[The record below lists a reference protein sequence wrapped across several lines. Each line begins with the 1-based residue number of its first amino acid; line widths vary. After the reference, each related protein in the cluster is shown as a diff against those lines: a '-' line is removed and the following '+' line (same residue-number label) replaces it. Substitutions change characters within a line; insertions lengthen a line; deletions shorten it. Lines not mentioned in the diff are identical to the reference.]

1 MALDFLEEELQGL
14 REQGLYRTIRGIDTP
29 QGPRIKIDGREVIN
43 LSSNNYL
50 GLADHPKVKDAAVK
64 ALQRYGAGAGA
75 SRLVSG
81 DMQPHRE
88 LEVHLARFKGT
99 EAALLFNSGYHANL
113 GIITAMVGRGD
124 IILSDRLNH
133 ASIIDAAILSR
144 TRVKRYPHC
153 DVDVLERLLME
164 HRQSRRRLIVTDG
177 LFSMDGDIAP
187 LKEIA
192 TLAER
197 YDAILMVDDAHATG
211 ALGGSGRGS
220 LEHHGINST
229 DVIQM
234 GTLGKAI
241 GSFGGFVAGSRAL
254 IEYLSNRAR
263 PFVFTTALPPSVCAA
278 SSAALEIITQEPELI
293 AALQERATFMRN
305 ALKAAGL
312 NTMATESQI
321 IPLLIGD
328 QEKAVTVSDRL
339 LKEGLYVQAIRP
351 PTVPKGTSRL
361 RITVMATHTLDDLR
375 YTVKTIK
382 GIILSTSHKLFHRV

>member
-1 MALDFLEEELQGL
+1 MTLDFLAEELEEL
-14 REQGLYRTIRGIDTP
+14 RARGLYRTTRSIEGP
-29 QGPRIKIDGREVIN
+29 QGPRVTIDGKNLLN

-50 GLADHPKVKDAAVK
+50 GLADHPKIKKAAAK

-81 DMQPHRE
+81 DMPPHRE

-113 GIITAMVGRGD
+113 AIITALVGRGD
-124 IILSDRLNH
+124 VILSDRLNH
-133 ASIIDAAILSR
+133 ASLIDAAILSR
-144 TRVKRYPHC
+144 SKIKRYPHC
-153 DVDVLERLLME
+153 DTDTLGRFLRE

-192 TLAER
+192 RLAER

-211 ALGGSGRGS
+211 TLGEHGRGS
-220 LEHHGINST
+220 LEHHGIASS
-229 DVIQM
+229 DIIQM

-241 GSFGGFVAGSRAL
+241 GSFGAFVAGRREL
-254 IEYLSNRAR
+254 IDYLINRAR
-263 PFVFTTALPPSVCAA
+263 PFIFTTALPPSVCAA
-278 SSAALEIITQEPELI
+278 SSAALEIIREEPELI
-293 AALQERATFMRN
+293 EALRERAAFMRS

-312 NTMATESQI
+312 NTMTSESQI

-328 QEKAVTVSDRL
+328 PEKTVAVSDSL
-339 LKEGLYVQAIRP
+339 LAEGLYVQAIRP
-351 PTVPKGTSRL
+351 PTVPAGTSRL
-361 RITVMATHTLDDLR
+361 RITVMATHSFDDLR
-375 YTVKTIK
+375 SAARTITK
-382 GIILSTSHKLFHRV
+382 VIAEN

>member
-14 REQGLYRTIRGIDTP
+14 RERGLYRAIRGIDTP

-144 TRVKRYPHC
+144 ASVKR
-153 DVDVLERLLME
+153 
-164 HRQSRRRLIVTDG
+164 
-177 LFSMDGDIAP
+177 
-187 LKEIA
+187 
-192 TLAER
+192 
-197 YDAILMVDDAHATG
+197 
-211 ALGGSGRGS
+211 
-220 LEHHGINST
+220 
-229 DVIQM
+229 
-234 GTLGKAI
+234 
-241 GSFGGFVAGSRAL
+241 
-254 IEYLSNRAR
+254 
-263 PFVFTTALPPSVCAA
+263 
-278 SSAALEIITQEPELI
+278 
-293 AALQERATFMRN
+293 
-305 ALKAAGL
+305 
-312 NTMATESQI
+312 
-321 IPLLIGD
+321 
-328 QEKAVTVSDRL
+328 
-339 LKEGLYVQAIRP
+339 
-351 PTVPKGTSRL
+351 
-361 RITVMATHTLDDLR
+361 
-375 YTVKTIK
+375 
-382 GIILSTSHKLFHRV
+382 

>member
-14 REQGLYRTIRGIDTP
+14 RERGLYRAIRGIDTP

-88 LEVHLARFKGT
+88 LEAHLARFKGT

-144 TRVKRYPHC
+144 ASVKRYPHC

-164 HRQSRRRLIVTDG
+164 HRQSRRKAHRYG
-177 LFSMDGDIAP
+177 RP
-187 LKEIA
+187 LQHGR
-192 TLAER
+192 R
-197 YDAILMVDDAHATG
+197 Y
-211 ALGGSGRGS
+211 
-220 LEHHGINST
+220 
-229 DVIQM
+229 
-234 GTLGKAI
+234 
-241 GSFGGFVAGSRAL
+241 
-254 IEYLSNRAR
+254 
-263 PFVFTTALPPSVCAA
+263 
-278 SSAALEIITQEPELI
+278 SAA
-293 AALQERATFMRN
+293 
-305 ALKAAGL
+305 
-312 NTMATESQI
+312 
-321 IPLLIGD
+321 
-328 QEKAVTVSDRL
+328 
-339 LKEGLYVQAIRP
+339 
-351 PTVPKGTSRL
+351 
-361 RITVMATHTLDDLR
+361 
-375 YTVKTIK
+375 
-382 GIILSTSHKLFHRV
+382 

>member
-1 MALDFLEEELQGL
+1 MALDFIEEELHGL
-14 REQGLYRTIRGIDTP
+14 RERGLYRAIRGIDTP
-29 QGPRIKIDGREVIN
+29 QGPRIEIDGREVIN

-50 GLADHPKVKDAAVK
+50 GLADHPKVKDGAVK

-81 DMQPHRE
+81 DMQPHRK
-88 LEVHLARFKGT
+88 LEARLARFKGS

-113 GIITAMVGRGD
+113 GIITALVGRGD
-124 IILSDRLNH
+124 VILSDRLNH

-144 TRVKRYPHC
+144 ATLKRYPHC
-153 DVDVLERLLME
+153 DVEILERLLME

-211 ALGGSGRGS
+211 ALGESGRGS
-220 LEHHGINST
+220 LEHHGITNSNI
-229 DVIQM
+229 IQM

-241 GSFGGFVAGSRAL
+241 GSFGGFVTGSREL
-254 IEYLSNRAR
+254 IDYLINRAR
-263 PFVFTTALPPSVCAA
+263 PFVFTTALPPSICAA
-278 SSAALEIITQEPELI
+278 SSAALEIITEEAEMI
-293 AALQERATFMRN
+293 TALQERAAFMRN

-312 NTMATESQI
+312 NTMTSESHI

-328 QEKAVTVSDRL
+328 PERAIAASDRL

-361 RITVMATHTLDDLR
+361 RITVMANHTLGDLR
-375 YTVKTIK
+375 YAVKSIK
-382 GIILSTSHKLFHRV
+382 GIVLDHEKGIR